1 MACFLFATIKY
12 YLETTQEIL
21 KSWNLNNI
29 DILALVVAQ
38 LANLKKV

>member
-12 YLETTQEIL
+12 YLETTQEIV

-29 DILALVVAQ
+29 DILVLVVA
-38 LANLKKV
+38 